1 MEQITTTTENAQATN
16 INTGALQNV
25 AEAAVELFN
34 GAEVIFSVV
43 NNHSASLN
51 AQITDNYVESNFAI
65 QDHIAFSPITVT
77 LSGIVGENV
86 LTSEASIQQAQD
98 ELEQAKNRQRLSG
111 DFFNLSNYIENR
123 GEGLDLTTG
132 FSSSMI
138 TTKLGVIGSII
149 PPLSNYTQM
158 AVNAIGYVYDAA
170 NSFLTNKWANANN
183 AILNNARVKSGEP
196 TALQK
201 AYEQIKNTFYGRKPS
216 KVYTPWATY
225 EDMYIQSIE
234 VSQDELNNIIDLTV
248 TFKQLKFSKVEYGKV
263 NEQVR
268 AAYCAASTAEE
279 QNGGKNR
286 SMLLD
291 LGDAGNTFIKNGVN
305 QLAGVIK

>member
-86 LTSEASIQQAQD
+86 LTSEAAIQQAQD

-111 DFFNLSNYIENR
+111 NFFYLPNYLNE
-123 GEGLDLTTG
+123 G
-132 FSSSMI
+132 FSSSMV
-138 TTKLGVIGSII
+138 TTKLGTIDALFPSVG
-149 PPLSNYTQM
+149 NYTQM
-158 AVNAIGYVYDAA
+158 AVNAIEYVYDAA

-183 AILNNARVKSGEP
+183 AILDNARVKSGEP

-248 TFKQLKFSKVEYGKV
+248 TFKQLKFSKVEYSEV

-268 AAYCAASTAEE
+268 ASYCAASTAEE

-291 LGDAGNTFIKNGVN
+291 LGYAGNTFIKNGVN